1 MNKIT
6 KWSTFSTVILTP
18 SLANAHVGAIARETN
33 QHAASHLIEIAIFL
47 SFTYLGFRLWRG
59 FVGLK

>member
-6 KWSTFSTVILTP
+6 KWSTFSTVVLTP
-18 SLANAHVGAIARETN
+18 GLANAHVGAIARETY
-33 QHAASHLIEIAIFL
+33 QHATSHLVEIAILL

-59 FVGLK
+59 FVGSK